1 MVGGLSEA
9 ATEKEASDY
18 IGLDWATFRSWVENG
33 RPRGIDTSDGDGPEA
48 GRPFAAAVVGL

>member
-33 RPRGIDTSDGDGPEA
+33 RLRSLLLIVKSSI
-48 GRPFAAAVVGL
+48 